1 MSTYPKPIS
10 ARELKQNEKANYQLY
25 VHFMYLC
32 TTNVKYY
39 LRWANKRVI
48 SKHHH
53 VKQKRKFIRKA
64 GVMPELPGEAWRGQQ
79 ARCLISNPRVSMK
92 REAEDIE

>member
-1 MSTYPKPIS
+1 MFSSCTYVQPTPSTICVGPI
-10 ARELKQNEKANYQLY
+10 
-25 VHFMYLC
+25 
-32 TTNVKYY
+32 
-39 LRWANKRVI
+39 RVI
-48 SKHHH
+48 SKQQH

-64 GVMPELPGEAWRGQQ
+64 GVIPELPGEAWRGQQ